1 MSAIHVGFGLQR
13 LPPPNPTNKASP
25 KPRPSPSPKP
35 KPKNPTNPNTGG
47 GLILPSSGDFPKSQP
62 IKPAPNPPSSEGSK
76 TNPVKSPGTLNGD
89 NDKDIVKTNPIK
101 PGDGK
106 PGTSL
111 ENPAS
116 ALPGA
121 LPGLNKVNVTQPY
134 EGLFNDGDINFGTEL
149 PVQIFEGNITII
161 NPVSTPLILSDSG
174 YWNSVQLNQKYI
186 PGILISVN
194 IFFSLLESLV
204 SETIALFGKSWR
216 QEWSKFRKVEK
227 HDMDIERAIKCGCA
241 DCSKVYAPIP
251 KGFVAPWNK
260 AWVVVKKRPRATKAP
275 GRRGRPLHSDIN
287 APMGAKR
294 LSIPGSII
302 EEDEESMRAFNSAL
316 ATSTANYADTIPDTV
331 ADMEMNIE
339 SLVHDPGLTLK
350 RQKSKTPKWLEDA
363 TIGEI
368 ERVTGGAIKRES
380 FGI

>member
-1 MSAIHVGFGLQR
+1 
-13 LPPPNPTNKASP
+13 
-25 KPRPSPSPKP
+25 
-35 KPKNPTNPNTGG
+35 
-47 GLILPSSGDFPKSQP
+47 
-62 IKPAPNPPSSEGSK
+62 
-76 TNPVKSPGTLNGD
+76 
-89 NDKDIVKTNPIK
+89 
-101 PGDGK
+101 
-106 PGTSL
+106 
-111 ENPAS
+111 
-116 ALPGA
+116 
-121 LPGLNKVNVTQPY
+121 
-134 EGLFNDGDINFGTEL
+134 
-149 PVQIFEGNITII
+149 
-161 NPVSTPLILSDSG
+161 
-174 YWNSVQLNQKYI
+174 
-186 PGILISVN
+186 
-194 IFFSLLESLV
+194 
-204 SETIALFGKSWR
+204 
-216 QEWSKFRKVEK
+216 
-227 HDMDIERAIKCGCA
+227 MDIERAIKCGCA

-294 LSIPGSII
+294 LSIPSSII